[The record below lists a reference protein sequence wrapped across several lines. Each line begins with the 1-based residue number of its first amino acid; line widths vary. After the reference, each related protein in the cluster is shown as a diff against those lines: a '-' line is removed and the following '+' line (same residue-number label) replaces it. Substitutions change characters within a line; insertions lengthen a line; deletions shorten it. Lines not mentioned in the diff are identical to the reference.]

1 VQTLY
6 LVQSGPSP
14 TTAPTPK
21 ITTGTA
27 TKTLIQLVHTTRN
40 INVVEWGISFD
51 GSAAATGVECELIQT
66 TTVAATVTAYV
77 ANDITLYTDP
87 AGTASGLSLG
97 TAASGY
103 NSSNEGSVVA
113 PVRVGGYEIL
123 SPTNLDRIQLP
134 LDQEFQVAP
143 NGILRVRVTA
153 AAAVNVVAYVK
164 FTLS

>member
-1 VQTLY
+1 MQTLY

-27 TKTLIQLVHTTRN
+27 TKTLIQLLHTSRN
-40 INVVEWGISFD
+40 INVVEWGLSFD
-51 GSAAATGVECELIQT
+51 GTSAATPIECELIQT

-87 AGTASGLSLG
+87 AGTASGLSLSTTG
-97 TAASGY
+97 SGY
-103 NSSNEGSVVA
+103 DASAEGSVVA
-113 PVRVGGYEIL
+113 PVRVGGYEML

-153 AAAVNVVAYVK
+153 GTAVNVVAYVK